1 MYNVFPWILEHLPG
15 PQHTMFSHIHSLRE
29 FITKKIQEHKESL
42 DPSSPRDYIDTFLIR
57 MEQVRNNLRVGFW
70 VPVICLI

>member
-1 MYNVFPWILEHLPG
+1 MYNVFPWILEHVPG
-15 PQHTMFSHIHSLRE
+15 PQHTMFSHINFLRE
-29 FITKKIQEHKESL
+29 FIKKKIQEHKESL

-70 VPVICLI
+70 VPFICLI

>member
-15 PQHTMFSHIHSLRE
+15 PQHTMFSHINFLRE
-29 FITKKIQEHKESL
+29 FIKKKIQEHKESL
-42 DPSSPRDYIDTFLIR
+42 DPSSLRDYIDTFLIR

>member
-15 PQHTMFSHIHSLRE
+15 PQHTIFSHINSLRE
-29 FITKKIQEHKESL
+29 FIKKKIQEHKESL
-42 DPSSPRDYIDTFLIR
+42 DPSSPRDYIDTFFIR
-57 MEQVRNNLRVGFW
+57 MEQVGNNLRVGLW